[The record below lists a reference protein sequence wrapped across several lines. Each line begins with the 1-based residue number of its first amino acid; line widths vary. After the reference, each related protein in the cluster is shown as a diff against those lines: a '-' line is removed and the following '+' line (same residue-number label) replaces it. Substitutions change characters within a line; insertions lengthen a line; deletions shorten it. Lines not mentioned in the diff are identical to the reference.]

1 MKVEDEDIKYLC
13 KDFSERAEQKITRK
27 DLENLNLIIGN
38 EKGTATNAYAI
49 LLGKHDYTSRI
60 QCARFR
66 GTERVDFPD
75 KKEYELPHK
84 AIRELTIN
92 AVIHRNYKISS
103 SVQVAVYDDR
113 VEISSPGTIYGSL
126 TLEEAMEGRS
136 SIRNKTLAR
145 TLEKIDMLE
154 GWGSGLK
161 RIFSQCEEYDI
172 PYPVFVEIGD
182 MLRVNFYRPS
192 YKNFGDKSAIN
203 YKEKILEYLEE
214 HAEARTQEISL
225 YIGLKLSRT
234 KDYLSEL
241 VEEGNIIANGA
252 NKNRTY
258 SLKK

>member
-1 MKVEDEDIKYLC
+1 MI
-13 KDFSERAEQKITRK
+13 
-27 DLENLNLIIGN
+27 
-38 EKGTATNAYAI
+38 
-49 LLGKHDYTSRI
+49 
-60 QCARFR
+60 
-66 GTERVDFPD
+66 
-75 KKEYELPHK
+75 
-84 AIRELTIN
+84 IN
-92 AVIHRNYKISS
+92 AVIHRNYQISS

-126 TLEEAMEGRS
+126 TLEDAMKGRS

-145 TLEKIDMLE
+145 TLEKIDILE

-161 RIFSQCEEYDI
+161 RIFSQCEEYGI

-192 YKNFGDKSAIN
+192 YKNIGDKSAIKQDIGDKSAIN

>member
-1 MKVEDEDIKYLC
+1 
-13 KDFSERAEQKITRK
+13 
-27 DLENLNLIIGN
+27 
-38 EKGTATNAYAI
+38 
-49 LLGKHDYTSRI
+49 
-60 QCARFR
+60 
-66 GTERVDFPD
+66 
-75 KKEYELPHK
+75 
-84 AIRELTIN
+84 
-92 AVIHRNYKISS
+92 
-103 SVQVAVYDDR
+103 
-113 VEISSPGTIYGSL
+113 
-126 TLEEAMEGRS
+126 MEGRS

-161 RIFSQCEEYDI
+161 RIFSQCEEYGI

-192 YKNFGDKSAIN
+192 YKNIGDKSAIN
-203 YKEKILEYLEE
+203 YKGKILEYLEE
-214 HAEARTQEISL
+214 HAETRTQEISL